1 MLALYVVT
9 AQKQLAMD
17 TGYDPRT
24 IRRVEL
30 GECCPSAEFMFEM
43 SDYFGVP
50 IEEIFALKK
59 TKDIEEIM
67 HGRWAH
73 MDEFDQDEWLE
84 HLEEHLKE
92 IVNISGKDVHTL
104 AADIEMHRREV
115 HERIAREHP
124 ELAERFAQR
133 RHLLDKHL
141 KERRP
146 EVYRIIVQ
154 LREDNKHK

>member
-1 MLALYVVT
+1 MKV
-9 AQKQLAMD
+9 
-17 TGYDPRT
+17 
-24 IRRVEL
+24 
-30 GECCPSAEFMFEM
+30 AEPQFE
-43 SDYFGVP
+43 GQT
-50 IEEIFALKK
+50 K
-59 TKDIEEIM
+59 TKLGNTEV
-67 HGRWAH
+67 GSAVA
-73 MDEFDQDEWLE
+73 QAVSVALANC
-84 HLEEHLKE
+84 LEEHLKE